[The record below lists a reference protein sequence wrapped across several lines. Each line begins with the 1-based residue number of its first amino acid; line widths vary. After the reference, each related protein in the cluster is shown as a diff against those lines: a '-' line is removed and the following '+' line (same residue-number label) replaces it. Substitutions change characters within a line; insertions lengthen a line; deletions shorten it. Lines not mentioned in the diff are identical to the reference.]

1 MSNCQSNLLFIWF
14 PFKIIRKFE
23 RENTFRCLTLPP
35 QVGLVVPGTA
45 DAQRL
50 CAADVDQRIEALGE
64 LQVVPFELLLVVLL
78 IGCDEILVF
87 LEGVAASV
95 GGKRLLVDCRKL

>member
-1 MSNCQSNLLFIWF
+1 MSNCQSKMLFIWF
-14 PFKIIRKFE
+14 PFKIIKKFE
-23 RENTFRCLTLPP
+23 GENTFRCLTLPP

-78 IGCDEILVF
+78 IGCDEILVLF
-87 LEGVAASV
+87 EGVAASV
-95 GGKRLLVDCRKL
+95 GGKRLLVDCR